1 MLARAREKAANASGP
16 VRFVVTDA
24 EDLAFKDGSF
34 DRVVATCVFCSVPD
48 PIRGLREARRV
59 LRPGGQIILLEHMRP
74 GGLLGRLFDL
84 LDPMMSRLM
93 GPHINRRTLENVR
106 KAGLQLVEDRR
117 VFSDWVKVIVAR

>member
-1 MLARAREKAANASGP
+1 
-16 VRFVVTDA
+16 
-24 EDLAFKDGSF
+24 
-34 DRVVATCVFCSVPD
+34 
-48 PIRGLREARRV
+48 
-59 LRPGGQIILLEHMRP
+59 MRP